1 MILMAIFHRAQII
14 LAWPHIW
21 SVKDNNTQFAWF
33 LIVALLLLSVAL
45 SGDGKRPRLFAKA
58 S

>member
-1 MILMAIFHRAQII
+1 MAIFHRAQII